1 MKEFLS
7 VSKFNLST
15 YFSSETNINI
25 RIGHTTL
32 KEGFKRTSGLKA
44 ASRKEEILDRPETG

>member
-15 YFSSETNINI
+15 YFSSETDINI

-32 KEGFKRTSGLKA
+32 KEGFKRTAGLKA